1 MHLLMIFSVSNPM
14 FQMKMRMMRRW
25 QKMTQSSLLLQ
36 LSTSQTKRSEVNTT
50 LHYFSYQCHGQ
61 KKVRGQH
68 NITNTVDSLHM
79 DEISLHKNLRPV
91 GPVVSQNILI
101 PKKITGPNQGPY
113 SLFDRSKMVYIYV
126 WKSLVYNNNI

>member
-1 MHLLMIFSVSNPM
+1 MAEDDPVLAVTSVINITDKKVRG
-14 FQMKMRMMRRW
+14 QHNI
-25 QKMTQSSLLLQ
+25 TLLQ
-36 LSTSQTKRSEVNTT
+36 LSVSVSLT
-50 LHYFSYQCHGQ
+50 

>member
-1 MHLLMIFSVSNPM
+1 MAEDDPVLAVTSVINITDKKVRG
-14 FQMKMRMMRRW
+14 QHNI
-25 QKMTQSSLLLQ
+25 TLLQ
-36 LSTSQTKRSEVNTT
+36 LSVSQT
-50 LHYFSYQCHGQ
+50 